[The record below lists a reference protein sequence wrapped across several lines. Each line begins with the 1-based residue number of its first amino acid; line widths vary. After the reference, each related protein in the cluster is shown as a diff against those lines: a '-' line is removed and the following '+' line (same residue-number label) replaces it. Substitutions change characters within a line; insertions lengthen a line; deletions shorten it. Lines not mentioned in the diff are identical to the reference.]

1 MSGPLGASKL
11 ADNPIKCQFHN
22 GKESVQGW
30 IIRKI
35 GNRKFRCQ
43 DANGNQAVCHLVQHE
58 VRQMSSLQQE
68 QMIINVKLKDG
79 SLVQV
84 GSLKNRVMFIVS
96 SDPKLHGT
104 RQPWSFDTNPGFT
117 APNAKADPKP
127 EAKPEAKKE
136 KSKSMFQQIKE
147 AATKPSDDE
156 PKGTKMEVEVEED
169 KL

>member
-1 MSGPLGASKL
+1 MSGPLGVSKL

-22 GKESVQGW
+22 GQESVQGW

-43 DANGNQAVCHLVQHE
+43 DANGNRAVCHLVQHE
-58 VRQMSSLQQE
+58 VRQMSSLTE
-68 QMIINVKLKDG
+68 GQMIINVKLKDG

-84 GSLKNRVMFIVS
+84 GTLKNKVMTIVS

-117 APNAKADPKP
+117 APNAKAEPKP
-127 EAKPEAKKE
+127 APAAKKE
-136 KSKSMFQQIKE
+136 EKTMFEQIKE
-147 AATKPSDDE
+147 KVTRSSEESE
-156 PKGTKMEVEVEED
+156 PVKMEAQVEED